1 MWAGGERGEERKEVD
16 DDASADCTHH
26 AAPSVR
32 PPGVLVAF
40 VFGLFEVRRQGAT
53 DPTKIS
59 SHSFGIVHL
68 LIFFLMYN

>member
-1 MWAGGERGEERKEVD
+1 MAAAVAAIGRCGREGRGERKEVD

-40 VFGLFEVRRQGAT
+40 VFGLFEVPR
-53 DPTKIS
+53 
-59 SHSFGIVHL
+59 
-68 LIFFLMYN
+68 